1 MKKRTFFV
9 MLILFLILL
18 NSMLLIV
25 SVIIL
30 NDKLST
36 ARDKCL
42 AEHYVIAASLIGDM
56 QALEQRGN
64 HVEECMDQLM
74 SAYSRY
80 LQGKGNSLAVSFSGR
95 WIYKSSSFMPEEN
108 KDFPPDTDY
117 MQERIVFMKNET
129 VPMLCVYGSF
139 PAPWQDYGLMYVGN
153 LEEAVSSWRHT
164 KNILFALG
172 AVMMLVMAFFLFHFL
187 NIIFRPLRQISS
199 ASTKIAKGNYESR
212 ILVQGKDEIAKVAH
226 NFNLMA
232 GQVETQIQHLQEI
245 AEQKQQF
252 IDNFS
257 HELRI
262 PLTAIYGYA
271 EYIQRTHI
279 SEEERYECTQFIM
292 SECTRLQNMAYQLLN
307 IALLRGDKLEEEDC
321 MAAELFELSEKVMH
335 VKAAEKKIHLFYDK
349 SQNLLIRG
357 DREQLLIVLNNLIDN
372 AIKASLPEGE
382 ICVSAYLKEAGVV
395 VEVEDHGIGMEPDQ
409 ISHIKEA
416 FYRVDKARSRA
427 AGGAGL
433 GLSIC
438 EKIMQLHHGKLTFVS
453 EHGKG
458 TTVRLH
464 FPKDKKES
472 FTGS

>member
-42 AEHYVIAASLIGDM
+42 AEHYVIATSLIGGM

-64 HVEECMDQLM
+64 NVEECMDQLM
-74 SAYSRY
+74 SGYSRY
-80 LQGKGNSLAVSFSGR
+80 LKGKGSYLAVSFSGE
-95 WIYKSSSFMPEEN
+95 WIYESASIMSKEN
-108 KDFPPDTDY
+108 LDFPPEMDY
-117 MQERIVFMKNET
+117 RQERIVYMDNET
-129 VPMLCVYGSF
+129 VPVLCVYGSF
-139 PAPWQDYGLMYVGN
+139 PAPWQEYGLMYVGS
-153 LEEAVSSWRHT
+153 LEDAVLS
-164 KNILFALG
+164 
-172 AVMMLVMAFFLFHFL
+172 
-187 NIIFRPLRQISS
+187 LRQISS
-199 ASTKIAKGNYESR
+199 ASTKIAKGNYEIR
-212 ILVQGKDEIAKVAH
+212 LLVQGKDEIASVAH

-232 GQVETQIQHLQEI
+232 RQVETQIQHLQEI

-271 EYIQRTHI
+271 EYIQKAPI

-292 SECTRLQNMAYQLLN
+292 SECTRLQKMAYQLLD
-307 IALLRGDKLEEEDC
+307 IALLREDELEKGDC
-321 MAAELFELSEKVMH
+321 MVAELFEQSEKVMH
-335 VKAAEKKIHLFYDK
+335 VKAAEKKINLSYNK

-357 DREQLLIVLNNLIDN
+357 DKEQLLIVLNNLIDN
-372 AIKASLPEGE
+372 AIKASWPEGE
-382 ICVSAYLKEAGVV
+382 ICVSAYLEEAGVV

-409 ISHIKEA
+409 ISNIKEA

-438 EKIMQLHHGKLTFVS
+438 EKIMQLHHGKLTFNS

-458 TTVRLH
+458 TKVRMH

-472 FTGS
+472 FTGL